1 MFDYEVLR
9 FIWWALIG
17 VLLIGFTVTDGFDMG
32 VGILLPVIG
41 KDDTE
46 RRIMIN
52 TIAPHWDG
60 NQVWLVTAGGALFAA
75 WPMVYAVSFS
85 GFYVAMMLVLFALF
99 LRPVGFDYR
108 SKIEDPRWR
117 KSWDRALFVG
127 SFVPPLII
135 GVAFGNLLQG
145 VPFNFDEYLR
155 ATYHGGLLGLLNP
168 FGLLAGL
175 VSVTMVIMQGSTW
188 LQMKT
193 DGELRVRSAKA
204 SQICG
209 GLLVVLFG
217 AAGVWLVNGID
228 GYVITSALDLVGPSN
243 PTTKTV
249 AVEAGAWLTNY
260 DKYPLTMLFPVLGLL
275 MPILVI
281 FASRLNRSGFA
292 FFFSS
297 LAVASVILTCGA
309 AMFPFV
315 MPSSL
320 EPNVSLTMWDAT
332 ASQMSLKVMTVAAI
346 IFVPTVLSYTIWTYY
361 KMYGRLN
368 REYVENN
375 KSSLY

>member
-17 VLLIGFTVTDGFDMG
+17 VLFVGFAVTDGFDMG
-32 VGILLPVIG
+32 VGALLPIIG

-60 NQVWLVTAGGALFAA
+60 NQVWLITAGGALFAA

-108 SKIEDPRWR
+108 SKIEDPKWR
-117 KSWDRALFVG
+117 KSWDWALFVG
-127 SFVPPLII
+127 GFVPPLII

-145 VPFNFDEYLR
+145 VPFNFDEFLR
-155 ATYHGGLLGLLNP
+155 AQYHGGFFGLLNP
-168 FGLLAGL
+168 FGLLTGL
-175 VSVTMVIMQGSTW
+175 VCVSMIMMQGAAW

-193 DGELRVRSAKA
+193 EGELRVRAA
-204 SQICG
+204 NMTQICG
-209 GLLVVLFG
+209 GLLVVLF
-217 AAGVWLVNGID
+217 AASGVWLANGID
-228 GYVITSALDLVGPSN
+228 GYVITSTLDLAGPSN

-249 AVEAGAWLTNY
+249 AIEAGAWLANY
-260 DKYPLTMLFPVLGLL
+260 DKYPVTMLFPVLGLL
-275 MPILVI
+275 MPVLAI
-281 FASRLNRSGFA
+281 FASRFNRSGFA
-292 FFFSS
+292 FLFSS
-297 LAVASVILTCGA
+297 LAIAGVILTCGA

-332 ASQMSLKVMTVAAI
+332 ASQMTLKVMTIAAI

-368 REYVENN
+368 RSFIEDN
-375 KSSLY
+375 KTSLY

>member
-217 AAGVWLVNGID
+217 AAGVWLINGID
-228 GYVITSALDLVGPSN
+228 GYVITSALDLAGPSN

-297 LAVASVILTCGA
+297 LAVACVILTCGA